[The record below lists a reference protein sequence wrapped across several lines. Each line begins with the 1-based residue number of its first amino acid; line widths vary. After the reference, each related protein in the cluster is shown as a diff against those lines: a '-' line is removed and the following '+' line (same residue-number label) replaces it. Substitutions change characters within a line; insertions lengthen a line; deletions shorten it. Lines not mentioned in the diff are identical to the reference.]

1 MTDSGYPRTVYE
13 WRRGTP
19 LSEATKVYEGEK
31 TDVAV
36 VRRLVVQW
44 LADAVLG
51 GVGGHSGRACRGRAV
66 RATESSDPRPESASR
81 WAGALRGVVRGFR
94 ALSLAPRRGVWW
106 SRRRARRRNALAPAQ
121 RFWVAMEAGR
131 PRASGR
137 LPARCLASV
146 RSMPLAAHV
155 DTTCTPSRKTRP
167 TLSNRPRPSP
177 SACNASNQRDGSG
190 GTTAPAR
197 SRPRPRNA
205 PTKPP

>member
-1 MTDSGYPRTVYE
+1 MRAAGAERSGLGPSR
-13 WRRGTP
+13 RRGC
-19 LSEATKVYEGEK
+19 GWGF
-31 TDVAV
+31 
-36 VRRLVVQW
+36 R
-44 LADAVLG
+44 
-51 GVGGHSGRACRGRAV
+51 C
-66 RATESSDPRPESASR
+66 
-81 WAGALRGVVRGFR
+81 VVRGFR

-177 SACNASNQRDGSG
+177 SACNTSNQHDGSG
-190 GTTAPAR
+190 GTPAPTR
-197 SRPRPRNA
+197 SRLRPRNA
-205 PTKPP
+205 PTKPLKRVALFVWRETKPAATRGAPDGLAGRQATVRDPFPTPKKFHAAPGRGSGCPGLVGLTST